1 MIYDV
6 ILVYDAKLV
15 WRVLFEICPQ
25 GHMGSTPEVEKLLF
39 TLGPSQIRAERADI
53 PADLAVTGSA

>member
-39 TLGPSQIRAERADI
+39 TVRPSQIRAERADI